1 MHRRTDWRAGMP
13 VPPLPLPQSP
23 AHRHYRACSGY
34 KIESSLQA
42 HPGGFSALDAQG
54 ELVATAGYVNR
65 MGRLALDTYAKVGGL
80 WRGCRE
86 GWLVGEPTGREGGSE
101 YSRGSV

>member
-1 MHRRTDWRAGMP
+1 MLERRYRRCRSHNH
-13 VPPLPLPQSP
+13 LPT
-23 AHRHYRACSGY
+23 ATTAACSGY